1 MATRRLGV
9 LSHNPIVTQVQ
20 LDRGGAYPAGRRN
33 VRSMKHSAAQDSAA
47 KQLRHWESGGRDDAV
62 REGAGAGLSLARIQK
77 ITGLG
82 TTTIMRILNNQ
93 RRPRP

>member
-1 MATRRLGV
+1 
-9 LSHNPIVTQVQ
+9 
-20 LDRGGAYPAGRRN
+20 
-33 VRSMKHSAAQDSAA
+33 MKHSAAQDSAA
-47 KQLRHWESGGRDDAV
+47 KKRRWESGSHNDAG

-93 RRPRP
+93 RRRAHNAPASVNSALIPRRR